1 MSITPKSSISASHGL
16 RSEMSSEKC
25 LASVRELRS
34 DHYTRFMQHLNHF
47 AAEAELHQYPTY
59 SRIWEYPWLWSKLES
74 LKGQGLRVLDLGSE
88 RSPIQWFLAA
98 QGFRVIVSD
107 ISAQHW
113 RVWRR
118 ANKKLGL
125 SLSRLIIDAQNVDL
139 PAASVDIYLSVSV
152 IEHVED
158 KVKAIMEA
166 ARVLRPGGLLIMT
179 FDICE
184 PNMGMSFPEWNGR
197 ALTMREFDELFRD
210 SLWFDPEVS
219 RLPWNA
225 EDIPEYFSWHR
236 KTAPHHNYITGAAV
250 VRRNERVWVETA
262 SKGRLQTLK
271 GQLRTATSVALWPIL
286 SSIRA
291 VQNGIAK
298 FFKSPM
304 EKGWSFPV
312 LPRLSVCL
320 GEILFKVLGRRQKGH
335 RVNPDQVQRVLVVRL
350 DAVGD
355 VIMTTPFLRELRRFL
370 PGAWITLVVKPDLL
384 NLVELCPYVNEVLT
398 FDCDVGSNLKHLRL
412 HMRALDLAWKRLWH
426 RRFDLAIVPRWDA
439 DIYHA
444 AFVACSSGATWRLA
458 YSEHVNES
466 KSELNRGYDQLF
478 THILEDE
485 TVKHE
490 VEHSLEIVRY
500 LGGAVEEE
508 RLEVWL
514 SQEDQIMAEN
524 LLQSHEVSPD
534 DLLVAFGPGA
544 GDLKRMWPLGNF
556 LELGTWLKKK
566 YSASFLIVGGG
577 GEEYLGRELEH
588 QLSGTV
594 INSVG
599 RTTLRE
605 VCALLEH
612 CQLYIGNDTGAMHLA
627 SAAGVSVIEISCHPL
642 NGSRLHANS
651 PNRFRPWG
659 VDFTVLQPEK
669 AIEPCSD
676 GCTAAQAHCI
686 QKVTVADVKD
696 AVEKHLFRQERGV
709 SLVN

>member
-1 MSITPKSSISASHGL
+1 MSIGLKSSISANQGL
-16 RSEMSSEKC
+16 WSVMSSEKR

-34 DHYTRFMQHLNHF
+34 EHYTRFMQHLNHL
-47 AAEAELHQYPTY
+47 AAEAELHQYTTY

-74 LKGQGLRVLDLGSE
+74 LKGQGLKVLDLGSE
-88 RSPIQWFLAA
+88 RSPIQWFLAT

-118 ANKKLGL
+118 ANKKLEL
-125 SLSRLIIDAQNVDL
+125 SLRRLIIDAQNIDL

-158 KVKAIMEA
+158 KVKAMMEA

-184 PNMGMSFPEWNGR
+184 PYLGMSFPEWNGR
-197 ALTMREFDELFRD
+197 ALTMGEFDELFRD
-210 SLWFDPEVS
+210 SPWFDPEVS

-225 EDIPEYFSWHR
+225 EDIPEYYSWHR
-236 KTAPHHNYITGAAV
+236 NTAPHHNYITGAAV

-262 SKGRLQTLK
+262 SKGRLRTLK
-271 GQLRTATSVALWPIL
+271 GQLRTAISVALWPL
-286 SSIRA
+286 VSSKRA
-291 VQNGIAK
+291 VRTGMAT
-298 FFKSPM
+298 FFTSSV
-304 EKGWSFPV
+304 EKRWSFPL

-320 GEILFKVLGRRQKGH
+320 GAILSTVLGRRQDGRKL
-335 RVNPDQVQRVLVVRL
+335 NPEQLQRVLLVRL

-370 PGAWITLVVKPDLL
+370 PGAWITLVVRPALF
-384 NLVELCPYVNEVLT
+384 NLVELCPYVNEVLS
-398 FDCDVGSNLKHLRL
+398 FDCHVQSSLKHLRL
-412 HMRALDLAWKRLWH
+412 HMRTLDLAWKRFWH
-426 RRFDLAIVPRWDA
+426 RPFDLAIVPRWDA
-439 DIYHA
+439 DFYHA
-444 AFVACSSGATWRLA
+444 AFVALSSGATWRLA
-458 YSEHVNES
+458 YSEHVNQS
-466 KSELNRGYDQLF
+466 KSELNKGYDQLF
-478 THILEDE
+478 THILEDK
-485 TVKHE
+485 TLKHE
-490 VEHSLEIVRY
+490 VEQSLEIVRY
-500 LGGAVEEE
+500 LGGAGEEE

-514 SQEDQIMAEN
+514 SPEDHTMAAN
-524 LLQSHEVSPD
+524 LLRSHKVSPD
-534 DLLVAFGPGA
+534 DLLIAFGPGA
-544 GDLKRMWPLGNF
+544 NDLKRMWPLGNF
-556 LELGTWLKKK
+556 VELGTWLKEK
-566 YSASFLIVGGG
+566 YSARFLIVGGG

-605 VCALLEH
+605 VCALLTH
-612 CQLYIGNDTGAMHLA
+612 CQLYIGNDSGAMHLA
-627 SAAGVSVIEISCHPL
+627 SAAGVSVVEISCHPL
-642 NGSRLHANS
+642 NGSRSHANS
-651 PNRFRPWG
+651 PRRFGPWG

-686 QKVTVADVKD
+686 QTVTVADVKD
-696 AVEKHLFRQERGV
+696 AVEKHLSGRERRV
-709 SLVN
+709 RTLP